1 MASKYKH
8 TGTITSLARMRDFKR
23 WVIAFDDGEEETL
36 SRKKY
41 AKMAFKSL
49 SAQGRRAR
57 VFEETVMRTVTDENV
72 RNDSFRIDITERIKL
87 EILAESF

>member
-8 TGTITSLARMRDFKR
+8 TGTITSSARMRDFKR
-23 WVIAFDDGEEETL
+23 WVIAFDDGEEVTL
-36 SRKKY
+36 HRKEY

-57 VFEETVMRTVTDENV
+57 VLAETVMRTLTDENV
-72 RNDSFRIDITERIKL
+72 RNDSFRIDITESIKL
-87 EILAESF
+87 EMLAENF